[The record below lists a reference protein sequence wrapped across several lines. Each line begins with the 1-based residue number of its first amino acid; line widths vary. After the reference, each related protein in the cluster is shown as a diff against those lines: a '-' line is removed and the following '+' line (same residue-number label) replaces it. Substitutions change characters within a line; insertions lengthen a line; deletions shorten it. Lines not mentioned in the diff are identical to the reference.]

1 MRILFHGP
9 GTSTYL
15 PEIRLPNTSG
25 LRHSIT
31 DRLVDLKDT
40 QSLTSNRGNL
50 VHGEA
55 PARIFQCN
63 RRQSAFA
70 NLGTLHRIFGDRL
83 GDLLPRHFDLIVL
96 SAANFISPT
105 RDLTRL
111 RDALNVIG
119 DGVPFMVLGA
129 GMQGS
134 HALSELHPSVQEI
147 LDIYNRR
154 AVVFGV
160 RGAQTEAWLHRNGFE
175 RAQALGCPSMY
186 VFPQSIMS
194 IDHTAAYRAGAS
206 AKILTAGY
214 LTVRKGRHFD
224 RGRQLARAMKGA
236 DASYV
241 FQDEFFAYGKLIEEG
256 GSFNDATSTGD
267 RDALNRLLGQ
277 AAGVPLNMRNY
288 YYFSETAA
296 WRQVALNHDIYI
308 GDRFHGGVAALQVGR
323 PGIFL
328 AQDNRVAELTDFF
341 DLPRMTL
348 DELEAEGIEHAIRY
362 RVTAETVART
372 KATYRIR
379 FQRFADTMK
388 SHGVKL
394 HSSL

>member
-9 GTSTYL
+9 GTPTYL

-25 LRHSIT
+25 LRHAVT
-31 DRLVDLKDT
+31 DRLIDLKDT

-55 PARIFQCN
+55 PGRIFRCR

-70 NLGTLHRIFGDRL
+70 NLGTLHRIFGNRL
-83 GDLLPRHFDLIVL
+83 REILPNHFDLIVL

-111 RDALNVIG
+111 RDALNVVG
-119 DGVPFMVLGA
+119 DAVPFMVLGA
-129 GMQGS
+129 GMQGD
-134 HALSELHPSVQEI
+134 HALAELHPSVQEI
-147 LDIYNRR
+147 LDIYNKR

-160 RGAQTEAWLHRNGFE
+160 RGAQTEVWLHSNGFT

-186 VFPQSIMS
+186 VFPQSILS
-194 IDHTAAYRAGAS
+194 IDHAAAHAAGGA
-206 AKILTAGY
+206 AKVLTAGY
-214 LTVRKGRHFD
+214 LTVKNGRNFS
-224 RGRQLARAMKGA
+224 RGQQLAQALQKVR
-236 DASYV
+236 ASYV
-241 FQDEFFAYGKLIEEG
+241 FQDEFFGYGKIVEER
-256 GSFNDATSTGD
+256 GSFNDATSMGN
-267 RDALNRLLGQ
+267 RDQLNRLLGR
-277 AAGVPLNMRNY
+277 ATGVPLNIENY

-296 WRQVALNHDIYI
+296 WRQVALAHDVYI

-328 AQDNRVAELTDFF
+328 SHDNRVTELTDYF

-348 DELEAEGIEHAIRY
+348 DELAAEGIERAIRQ
-362 RVTAETVART
+362 RITAQSVLQMKT
-372 KATYRIR
+372 TYRQR
-379 FQRFADTMK
+379 FQQFAEAMDK
-388 SHGVKL
+388 HGIKL
-394 HSSL
+394 HPYL